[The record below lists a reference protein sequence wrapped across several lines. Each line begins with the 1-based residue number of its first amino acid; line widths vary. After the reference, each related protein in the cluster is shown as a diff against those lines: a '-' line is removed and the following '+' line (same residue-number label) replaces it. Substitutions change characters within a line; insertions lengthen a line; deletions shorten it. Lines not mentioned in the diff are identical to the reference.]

1 MSTYDIYFI
10 ISLLSK
16 HITRQIYKLCNYVK
30 IERHKH
36 VQLNSGN
43 SWVHCAMCLNKLRFD
58 KEEKSEE
65 NSARV
70 KLYELHFLPCLL
82 SGATSLFHLFK
93 NKAFAHRML
102 AY

>member
-1 MSTYDIYFI
+1 MSIYDIYFI

-16 HITRQIYKLCNYVK
+16 HITIQIHKLCNYVK

-43 SWVHCAMCLNKLRFD
+43 SWVHCDMSLNKLRFD
-58 KEEKSEE
+58 KEEESEE
-65 NSARV
+65 NSASV